1 MSATAASG
9 PLDLAAVE
17 GWGRALGAAAFP
29 GLVVGL
35 TGPLGAGK
43 TTLARAVVDGAG
55 GNPTAVT
62 SPTFVL
68 VQEYQ
73 GRFPIAHLD
82 VYRLKTVQEFLDLG
96 VDELIPNSLCL
107 IEWAERV
114 RDHLPVDRLE
124 VVLTTAD
131 ASTRTI
137 EWTAFGNVAEMPTLL
152 EALDFD
158 PV

>member
-1 MSATAASG
+1 MNADAPSAV
-9 PLDLAAVE
+9 LDLAALE
-17 GWGRALGAAAFP
+17 AWGRRIGAEAFP

-43 TTLARAVVDGAG
+43 TTLVRAIVDGAG
-55 GNPTAVT
+55 GDPASVA

-68 VQEYQ
+68 VQEHQ
-73 GRFPIAHLD
+73 GRFPITHID

-96 VDELIPNSLCL
+96 VEELFPTSLCL

-124 VVLTTAD
+124 ISLSLVD
-131 ASTRTI
+131 EPTRKVQW
-137 EWTAFGNVAEMPTLL
+137 EAFGKTKDMTTLL

-158 PV
+158 AV

>member
-1 MSATAASG
+1 MSTTAASKA
-9 PLDLAAVE
+9 LDLAAVE
-17 GWGRALGAAAFP
+17 AWGRQLGTEAYP

-43 TTLARAVVDGAG
+43 TTLVRAIVDGAG
-55 GNPTAVT
+55 GNPAAVT

-96 VDELIPNSLCL
+96 VEELIPTSLCL

-124 VVLTTAD
+124 VALSPVD
-131 ASTRTI
+131 EGTRKI
-137 EWTAFGNVAEMPTLL
+137 EWTAFGKTAEMTTLV
-152 EALDFD
+152 EALDFGA
-158 PV
+158 V